1 MPSHSGRVEARR
13 WISLLATAIA
23 SRTRSADRPGLAL
36 EPLAQHAQGDVGG
49 LAAGRLPAN
58 AVDDDEQAA
67 RLVNVEAIL
76 VDLTLEARIGV
87 AGGRDRGERRHRSRV
102 QLRPVLNSHI
112 WPGHDGD
119 ERDQEHVARQQEQAS

>member
-1 MPSHSGRVEARR
+1 MPSHSGRVDARR

-36 EPLAQHAQGDVGG
+36 EPLAQHAQGDVGS

-58 AVDDDEQAA
+58 AVDDDEQPA
-67 RLVNVEAIL
+67 RLVDVEAIL
-76 VDLTLEARIGV
+76 VDLTLKAGV
-87 AGGRDRGERRHRSRV
+87 GGAGGRDRGERRHTSRV

-112 WPGHDGD
+112 CPATTATSAM
-119 ERDQEHVARQQEQAS
+119 RNT